1 MRWGRR
7 RCLGPYLSERA
18 WGTVREDYGSDGNA
32 WGYFQ
37 HDHARW
43 RAFRWS
49 EDGLAGLCD
58 REQRLCLALG
68 LWNGRDPILKE
79 RAFGLVNYEGN
90 HGEDVKEYWWYL
102 DALPD
107 HSWLRWR
114 YHYPQV
120 AFPYDD
126 LVKVNL
132 QRGGAESEY
141 ELLDTNAFGDGY
153 WICEVAYAQVDL
165 DDIVMRIAVT
175 NASDAAAHLHVL
187 PTLWFRN
194 TWSWDLPSPVK
205 PELRLDANRVIA
217 DHPTLGR
224 YALEPC
230 RRPRR
235 ARTGM
240 AVL

>member
-1 MRWGRR
+1 MGYRARRLRSRWHR
-7 RCLGPYLSERA
+7 L
-18 WGTVREDYGSDGNA
+18 
-32 WGYFQ
+32 GYFQ

-58 REQRLCLALG
+58 REQRQCLALG

-120 AFPYDD
+120 VFPYGD
-126 LVKVNL
+126 LVTVNER
-132 QRGGAESEY
+132 RGGAEPEY
-141 ELLDTNAFGDGY
+141 ELLDTSAFGGGY

-165 DDIVMRIAVT
+165 DDIVMQPA
-175 NASDAAAHLHVL
+175 
-187 PTLWFRN
+187 
-194 TWSWDLPSPVK
+194 
-205 PELRLDANRVIA
+205 
-217 DHPTLGR
+217 G
-224 YALEPC
+224 PC
-230 RRPRR
+230 LRR
-235 ARTGM
+235 AGDAGRVHKAKRSGPG
-240 AVL
+240 AAPPAGCLPVISISRVAACGS